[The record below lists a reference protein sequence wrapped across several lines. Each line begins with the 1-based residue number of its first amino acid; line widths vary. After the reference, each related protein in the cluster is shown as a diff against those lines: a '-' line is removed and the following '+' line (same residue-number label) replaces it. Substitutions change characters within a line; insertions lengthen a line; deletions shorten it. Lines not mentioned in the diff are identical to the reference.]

1 MKGRFGN
8 DNSSDNHTSILAG
21 SKFKNSEDAED
32 EMMFEEHETIHTTS
46 QRIIKTKKGGEGRLG
61 DRDRTQE
68 RSLTFPSQLNL

>member
-8 DNSSDNHTSILAG
+8 DSSSDNHTTILAG
-21 SKFKNSEDAED
+21 RKFKNSED

-61 DRDRTQE
+61 DRDKTQE
-68 RSLTFPSQLNL
+68 RSFTFPSQLNL

>member
-32 EMMFEEHETIHTTS
+32 EMFEEHETIHTTS

-61 DRDRTQE
+61 DRDKTQE
-68 RSLTFPSQLNL
+68 RSFTFPSQLNL

>member
-32 EMMFEEHETIHTTS
+32 EMFEEHETIHTTS